1 MLVNVVLK
9 VTKHDGDE
17 ILQGEAQSAV
27 RSAREMVRE
36 ALKHM
41 GEDDEF
47 DFEVVHAKI
56 EE

>member
-17 ILQGEAQSAV
+17 ILQGEVQSAV